1 MTAGVVLGGRICQSV
16 VVTGTAAPARADR
29 IFGPEWRPLTIG
41 ILAVVSLVAFEAMA
55 VATAMPI
62 AVRELDGLRL
72 YAWGFS
78 AFLIASLVGMVL
90 AGDQSD
96 RRGPMVPF
104 LVAVV
109 TFGVGLVAAGVAT
122 EMLVFVL
129 ARAVQGFGAGLV
141 VVVLYVVVGRTY
153 PERMRP
159 RVFAAMSSAWVVP
172 AVVGPLVAGL
182 VADHLTWRVVFL
194 AVPPL
199 IAPAVLLMRRRLRD
213 IGPAGTGVTARRRVM
228 PALAVAVGVASLQYA
243 GQRLDALSL
252 PLLLGAVGLLVR
264 GLPRLLPRGI
274 FRARRGLPTAV
285 LLRGVL
291 AGSFFGAEAF
301 LPLMLVEERQ
311 VPTALAGVTL
321 TAAALS
327 WSVGSW
333 IQGRPTI
340 VAPREVLI
348 RRGTGLVALGVAAL
362 SLGLWTALPPYV
374 AAVGWALGGLGMG
387 LAMSSTNVVVLGLS
401 PLHEQG
407 FNSAALQLSDALG
420 SVVMVGLGG
429 AVFAALHGP
438 EDNTGVFLVIYAVM
452 SAVAVA
458 GFVVAPRVR
467 DTH

>member
-1 MTAGVVLGGRICQSV
+1 MTS
-16 VVTGTAAPARADR
+16 TAAQTTPDR
-29 IFGPEWRPLTIG
+29 IFGPQWRALTFG
-41 ILAVVSLVAFEAMA
+41 ILSVVSLVAFEAMA

-62 AVRELDGLRL
+62 AVRDLDGLRL

-78 AFLIASLVGMVL
+78 AFFIASLVGMVL
-90 AGDQSD
+90 AGDLSD
-96 RRGPMVPF
+96 RRGPLMPF
-104 LVAVV
+104 VVAVV
-109 TFGVGLVAAGVAT
+109 TFGAGLVAAGVAAD
-122 EMLVFVL
+122 MLVFIV

-141 VVVLYVVVGRTY
+141 VVVLYVVVGRSY

-172 AVVGPLVAGL
+172 AVVGPSVAGL
-182 VADHLTWRVVFL
+182 VADNVTWRAVFL

-199 IAPAVLLMRRRLRD
+199 IAPAVLLMHRRLRD
-213 IGPAGTGVTARRRVM
+213 IGPAGTEVVPRRRVV

-243 GQRLDALSL
+243 GQRLDTLSL
-252 PLLLGAVGLLVR
+252 PLLLVATALLAR
-264 GLPRLLPRGI
+264 GLPGLLPRGI
-274 FRARRGLPTAV
+274 FRLRRGLPTAV

-301 LPLMLVEERQ
+301 LPLMLIEERQ
-311 VPTALAGVTL
+311 VPTALAGATL

-333 IQGRPTI
+333 IQGRPA
-340 VAPREVLI
+340 VSVRREVLI
-348 RRGTGLVALGVAAL
+348 RRGTGLVAVGVAAL

-401 PLHEQG
+401 SVQEQG
-407 FNSAALQLSDALG
+407 FHSSALQVSDALG

-438 EDNTGVFLVIYAVM
+438 RDNAGVFLVIFATM
-452 SAVAVA
+452 SAVAVG

-467 DTH
+467 DTP